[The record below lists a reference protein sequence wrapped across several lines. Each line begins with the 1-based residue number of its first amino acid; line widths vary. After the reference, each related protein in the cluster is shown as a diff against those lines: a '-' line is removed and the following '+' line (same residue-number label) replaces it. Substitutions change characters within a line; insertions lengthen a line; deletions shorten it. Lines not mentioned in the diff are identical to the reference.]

1 LVRVALRNF
10 RNKTGFHECPRCKS
24 RSVWKTD
31 PQNTL
36 EDTLHLLLGVYP
48 YRCARCD
55 KRFMDAKASAAEASA
70 PPNQNRWLAYLRS
83 TGSRI
88 LRLVQRTPF
97 EEGLRLNSILGS
109 GSNSEKH
116 QAALSKNVER
126 LTKAS

>member
-31 PQNTL
+31 LQSAL
-36 EDTLHLLLGVYP
+36 EDALHLLLNVYP

-55 KRFMDAKASAAEASA
+55 QRFMDAKASAAEVVA
-70 PPNQNRWLAYLRS
+70 PPRTTGWLASVRS
-83 TGSRI
+83 VGSW
-88 LRLVQRTPF
+88 LLSLLQRSTPF
-97 EEGLRLNSILGS
+97 EEGLKLNSILGAS
-109 GSNSEKH
+109 SEQRQTPLAKG
-116 QAALSKNVER
+116 VER